1 MHFIHVKN
9 LSYLH
14 YLPIHLVSIYF
25 KIASHI
31 DLIFTVVNIH
41 KSFTEYILYHS
52 SDYACSMDRN
62 QLRSNRS
69 RAVQC
74 HSNFKLSGQCNI
86 DDDVALYQ

>member
-9 LSYLH
+9 LTYLH

-31 DLIFTVVNIH
+31 DLILTVVNLH

-52 SDYACSMDRN
+52 SDYACSMAGN
-62 QLRSNRS
+62 QLRRS
-69 RAVQC
+69 Q
-74 HSNFKLSGQCNI
+74 GQFNVI
-86 DDDVALYQ
+86 LILNYQANVA